1 MYKEELRQM
10 FYKTSNEKYIN
21 QEKGAWV
28 CHATQ
33 SLETHIYGTTKTWKT
48 GLEAAER
55 PTAALGEL
63 QEFLASNGRVLNGL

>member
-1 MYKEELRQM
+1 MKNISIKRRVRGYAMPHNHWR
-10 FYKTSNEKYIN
+10 
-21 QEKGAWV
+21 
-28 CHATQ
+28 
-33 SLETHIYGTTKTWKT
+33 HIYMAQPRPGYPSKTDGKT

>member
-1 MYKEELRQM
+1 MPWHTIIGDIYMAQPRPG
-10 FYKTSNEKYIN
+10 YPSKTD
-21 QEKGAWV
+21 G
-28 CHATQ
+28 
-33 SLETHIYGTTKTWKT
+33 KT